1 MTTFNPAR
9 TLPLRV
15 ETLRQLRR
23 RRTAIALG
31 FLAVLPLII
40 VGAFALGSG
49 SGESGD
55 TFTDL
60 AQQGGLNLAVFV
72 LFAATGLL
80 LVVAFALFF
89 GDSVSS
95 EASWGSLRY
104 LLASPIPRARLLRQK
119 CVVAAGFGLA
129 ALLILTV
136 SSLVVGSIAY
146 GWHPLESI
154 DGDTLSPG
162 TALVRL
168 GVVLAYLAVS
178 LIFVAGAAFWLSTV
192 TDAPLG
198 AVGGAVGIV
207 ILSNILDTITA
218 LGDWRSVL
226 PTRRQFAWTDALQA
240 SIGWDDMAKGAVVS
254 LIYGLVFTALAFWHF
269 TRKDIVS

>member
-40 VGAFALGSG
+40 VGAFALGSS
-49 SGESGD
+49 SGNDGD

-72 LFAATGLL
+72 LFASTGLL

-89 GDSVSS
+89 GDAISS

-104 LLASPIPRARLLRQK
+104 LLASPIPRSRLLRQK
-119 CVVAAGFGLA
+119 FVIAAGFGLA
-129 ALLILTV
+129 ALVILTV
-136 SSLVVGSIAY
+136 SALVIGSIAY

-154 DGDTLSPG
+154 DGDVLPAG
-162 TALVRL
+162 TALARL
-168 GVVLAYLAVS
+168 GMVLGYIAVS

-218 LGDWRSVL
+218 LGDWRGVL
-226 PTRRQFAWTDALQA
+226 PTRRQFAWTDSLQA
-240 SIGWDDMAKGAVVS
+240 SIEWDDMAKGAVVS
-254 LIYGLVFTALAFWHF
+254 LIYGLVFVAAAFWHF
-269 TRKDIVS
+269 SRKDIVS